1 MKRFKPLL
9 SPACAVLPGAFL
21 LFWTVSLQA
30 QTIKIGVQ
38 LPVTGERADVGKMM
52 QNGLQMALEKANR
65 DSGQKF
71 ELVWED
77 DQSDSDAGV
86 KALEGLVNDSQ
97 VVAIAGEI
105 NSPFVMASKPLVEKQ
120 GVPYLTGGTSPRT
133 TEQAQYVFRVAAS
146 DSLLS
151 GLMTKY
157 VVEQLNLKNLAILHD
172 KTGIHNQRAAM
183 VAAALKEKYG
193 ITPAVNA
200 SWAPGDRDF
209 SSQIAQLKAAPV
221 QGIIALGETPEGGP
235 LLKQLKSSGI
245 KAQVIAHR
253 DFGAKK
259 ALDESAGGADGAL
272 IFTEY
277 APDLQGQDTRTWASD
292 YRQRYHSDANV
303 IAAQYYDALLLLA
316 AAAKQGGPTR
326 AGIKSGLE
334 AVKGFK
340 GVMADYTFDAAR
352 NGAHRFFVAKV
363 TGGKLTLAAT
373 LTE

>member
-1 MKRFKPLL
+1 MKRFKRALPRTGAL
-9 SPACAVLPGAFL
+9 LPGAFL
-21 LFWTVSLQA
+21 LCWAGSLQA

-38 LPVTGERADVGKMM
+38 LPLTGERADVGKLM
-52 QNGLQMALEKANR
+52 QNGLQMALEKANSLPGR
-65 DSGQKF
+65 KL

-77 DQSDSDAGV
+77 DQSDADAGV
-86 KALEGLVNDSQ
+86 KAIEKLVNDPQ
-97 VVAIAGEI
+97 VAAIAGEI

-133 TEQAQYVFRVAAS
+133 TEQAQYIFRVAAS
-146 DSLLS
+146 DALLTAF
-151 GLMTKY
+151 MTKY
-157 VVEQLNLKNLAILHD
+157 VVEQLNLKSIAVLHD
-172 KTGIHNQRAAM
+172 KTGIHNQRATM
-183 VAAALKEKYG
+183 VVTVLKEKYG

-221 QGIIALGETPEGGP
+221 QAIIALGETPEGGP
-235 LLKQLKSSGI
+235 LFKQLKDAGI

-253 DFGAKK
+253 DFGAQK

-277 APDLQGQDTRTWASD
+277 APALQGQETKAWANQ
-292 YRQRYHSDANV
+292 YRQRYGSDANV

-326 AGIKSGLE
+326 TGIKSGLE
-334 AVKGFK
+334 SLKAFK

-363 TGGKLTLAAT
+363 AGGKLTLAAT